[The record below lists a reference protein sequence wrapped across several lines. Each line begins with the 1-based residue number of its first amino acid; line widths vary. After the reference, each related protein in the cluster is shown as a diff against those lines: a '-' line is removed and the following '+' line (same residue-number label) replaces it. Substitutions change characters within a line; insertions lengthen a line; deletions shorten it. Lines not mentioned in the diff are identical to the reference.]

1 MNYVAQCRQVRIS
14 KAFGF
19 NFFNFFN
26 SLKNL
31 FNSPC
36 IPALLH
42 LYFPAF
48 PNKASL
54 LSKQGFL
61 AAKTRL
67 VWRVKKPCLQT
78 RDIVSRNAPKT
89 AWR

>member
-1 MNYVAQCRQVRIS
+1 MNYVAQCRQVRIG

-31 FNSPC
+31 FSSPC
-36 IPALLH
+36 LPALFH

-67 VWRVKKPCLQT
+67 V
-78 RDIVSRNAPKT
+78 
-89 AWR
+89 

>member
-1 MNYVAQCRQVRIS
+1 MNYVAQCCQVRIG

-19 NFFNFFN
+19 NFFNSFN

-31 FNSPC
+31 FTSPC
-36 IPALLH
+36 IPALLR

-54 LSKQGFL
+54 LSKQAFL

-67 VWRVKKPCLQT
+67 V
-78 RDIVSRNAPKT
+78 
-89 AWR
+89 